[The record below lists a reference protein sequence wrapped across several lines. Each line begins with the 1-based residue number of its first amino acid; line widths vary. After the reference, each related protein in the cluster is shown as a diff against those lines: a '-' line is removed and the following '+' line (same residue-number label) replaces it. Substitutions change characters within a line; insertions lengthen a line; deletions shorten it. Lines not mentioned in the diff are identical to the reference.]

1 MSDSLPAPRSKL
13 PAHFLRAAAL
23 ALGGLTVLVA
33 ATGFIVR
40 ENEQA
45 VVLRFG
51 RPVATHTTAGWHWRA
66 PFPIDRVQRLDTRLQ
81 QGELR
86 LSEALTQDKRNVIVP
101 MFYVWRV
108 GDASRLLAR
117 VGPAPAAAAEK
128 LDALL
133 TSARNAALGRTPFES
148 LVSLQAET
156 GALAAFERGVADSV
170 RADARD
176 NLGID
181 LVDAGVLRVA
191 LPQANTE
198 AVFRRMRAERLQEA
212 ARYRAEGRAQA
223 ETLRAETDKDTAILM
238 AEARRYAE
246 ETRGRAEADAAR
258 IYATAHGADIAFY
271 SFLRELQS
279 LRTIVDRNTTLV
291 LDTDSAPFR
300 MLKDGPGLGLGSPA
314 SPLLPATAPA
324 PRLAPVAPPAVVQ
337 FPAADRP

>member
-1 MSDSLPAPRSKL
+1 MRG
-13 PAHFLRAAAL
+13 AAM
-23 ALGGLTVLVA
+23 ALGGIAVLLA
-33 ATGFIVR
+33 ASGFIVR

-51 RPVATHTTAGWHWRA
+51 KPVRTLAEAGWHWRA
-66 PFPIDRVQRLDTRLQ
+66 PFPVDRVRRLDTRLH

-108 GDASRLLAR
+108 ADAPRFLAR
-117 VGPAPAAAAEK
+117 VGDVAAAPEK

-133 TSARNAALGRTPFES
+133 TSARNAALGRHAFDT
-148 LVSLQAET
+148 LVSLQA
-156 GALAAFERGVADSV
+156 APDSLAAFERGIAAAV
-170 RADARD
+170 RDDAAE
-176 NLGID
+176 NLGIE
-181 LVDAGVLRVA
+181 LVDTGVLRLA

-223 ETLRAETDKDTAILM
+223 ETLRAETDKDTAVLM
-238 AEARRYAE
+238 ADARRYAE

-258 IYATAHGADIAFY
+258 IYAAAHGQDVGFY

-279 LRTIVDRNTTLV
+279 LRTVVDRNTTLV

-300 MLKDGPGLGLGSPA
+300 LLKDGPMLGAPA
-314 SPLLPATAPA
+314 LPVLPANAPA
-324 PRLAPVAPPAVVQ
+324 PRAAPSAPAVAAHPPAILGIDQ
-337 FPAADRP
+337 P

>member
-1 MSDSLPAPRSKL
+1 MSDTPATASSRPIL
-13 PAHFLRAAAL
+13 FRATAL
-23 ALGGLTVLVA
+23 ALGALAVLIT

-51 RPVATHTTAGWHWRA
+51 KPVRTLTAAGWHWRA

-108 GDASRLLAR
+108 GDAQRYLAR
-117 VGPAPAAAAEK
+117 VGPSPAAANEK
-128 LDALL
+128 LDALF
-133 TSARNAALGRTPFES
+133 TSARNAALGLVAFDQLIS
-148 LVSLQAET
+148 LTAATDSLAS
-156 GALAAFERGVADSV
+156 FERSIADTV
-170 RADARD
+170 RADARE

-181 LVDAGVLRVA
+181 LVDTGILRIT

-198 AVFRRMRAERLQEA
+198 SVFRRMRAERLQEA

-223 ETLRAETDKDTAILM
+223 DILRAETDQQVAVLM

-246 ETRGRAEADAAR
+246 ETRGRAEASAAR
-258 IYATAHGADIAFY
+258 IYAAAHGEDTAFY
-271 SFLRELQS
+271 GFLRELQS

-291 LDTDSAPFR
+291 LDTNSAPFR
-300 MLKDGPGLGLGSPA
+300 LLKDGPSIGPPA
-314 SPLLPATAPA
+314 LPVLPATAPA
-324 PRLAPVAPPAVVQ
+324 PSPGPAAQSPALVS
-337 FPAADRP
+337 FPAAERP